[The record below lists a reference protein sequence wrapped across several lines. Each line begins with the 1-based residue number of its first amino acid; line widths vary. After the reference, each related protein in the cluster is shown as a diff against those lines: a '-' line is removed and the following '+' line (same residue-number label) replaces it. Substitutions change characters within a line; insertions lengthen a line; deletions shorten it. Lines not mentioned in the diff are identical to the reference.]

1 MFFGVKTTKSSK
13 SWLTFYLINHSKN
26 IFLFGRLLNIS
37 QMNNIS
43 LLNITIISNSWRL
56 CSIMESAHR
65 CSSWALIC
73 ALGRICVT
81 FCNLEMQEFF
91 FLLERSHS
99 EVISHIIRVIKPSYL
114 ERSIKVLNNTQML
127 SVLRPAVPLFKCHF
141 IEKFSPK

>member
-1 MFFGVKTTKSSK
+1 
-13 SWLTFYLINHSKN
+13 
-26 IFLFGRLLNIS
+26 
-37 QMNNIS
+37 
-43 LLNITIISNSWRL
+43 
-56 CSIMESAHR
+56 MESAHR

-81 FCNLEMQEFF
+81 FCNLEMQKFL
-91 FLLERSHS
+91 FLLERSHN

-141 IEKFSPK
+141 KQKKNSPQSNRPNSLFLAYRQVAKMKETQQKKAETHSLAGKNGLVFILNPLNLKYLA